1 MAEIRIASF
10 IVEHNIAITAVDHI
24 RYWVHKNSPP
34 LCDAFRETSQ
44 LLPRLDGFQR
54 ENPQQSFN
62 DYLLPSKMTSTNI
75 LSSIQMDLRNMMD
88 YKLPEIYS
96 TFSAEAFAISKA
108 LDTVCADTSKIC
120 ILTDSLS
127 VLKLLESNLTP
138 FAKIN
143 PIVRQIKTK
152 LQIEKSRGS
161 RIVFIWTKAHS
172 GITHNEVVD
181 NLAKAA
187 VNNIDLSTQSLC
199 ISDCI
204 NLVKKN
210 TRNEWATIYHQYCTN
225 TLTQYARIQEDLP
238 KQPWFMTSRY
248 QEDML

>member
-1 MAEIRIASF
+1 MARPSK
-10 IVEHNIAITAVDHI
+10 ITAKCANH
-24 RYWVHKNSPP
+24 
-34 LCDAFRETSQ
+34 
-44 LLPRLDGFQR
+44 
-54 ENPQQSFN
+54 
-62 DYLLPSKMTSTNI
+62 
-75 LSSIQMDLRNMMD
+75 SI
-88 YKLPEIYS
+88 
-96 TFSAEAFAISKA
+96 SAEAFAISKA

-152 LQIEKSRGS
+152 LKIEKSRGS

-172 GITHNEVVD
+172 GITHNEVMD

-199 ISDCI
+199 ISGYI

-210 TRNEWATIYHQYCTN
+210 TTNEWATIYHQYCAN

-238 KQPWFMTSRY
+238 KQPWFYDLTVSRRY
-248 QEDML
+248 AD